1 MKFVKL
7 HEDAQLPVRATE
19 KAAGYD
25 FHAYETTTIPPLGIA
40 VVPTGITFE
49 GMADTQYLDMR
60 IRSGTPIKRKVM
72 LANGAGVVDADYEGR
87 DIGIILFNPSMSL
100 PVTIDKGERI
110 AQGLLL
116 KYDVTDDEKKPTKKR
131 TGGMGSTGTK

>member
-7 HEDAQLPVRATE
+7 YEDAQLPQRQTE

-25 FHAYETTTIPPLGIA
+25 FHAYETITIPPCGIV

-49 GMADTQYLDMR
+49 GMATNQYLDMR

-72 LANGAGVVDADYEGR
+72 LANGAGVVDSDYEGK
-87 DIGIILFNPSMSL
+87 DIGVILFNPSMSL

-116 KYDVTDDEKKPTKKR
+116 KYDVIDDEKKPTRKR
-131 TGGMGSTGTK
+131 GGGFGSTGAK